1 MDQQPLDHFEAELQP
16 GSMPEIFQLIDI
28 VSKRLKQI
36 QRETVKEANL
46 TPPQYFILTLLWERN
61 GRPLKE
67 LAAAAHCSRATMT
80 GIVDTLEKKEL
91 VTRQS
96 NPEDRRSLL
105 VKLSEKGALLQDT
118 TPTVDRIFQNCCV
131 GLEPTEARQLSLLLK
146 KLNDSLTID

>member
-1 MDQQPLDHFEAELQP
+1 MNQQPVDHIEAEFQP
-16 GSMPEIFQLIDI
+16 SSMPEIFQLIDM
-28 VSKRLKQI
+28 VSKRLRQI

-46 TPPQYFILTLLWERN
+46 TPPQYFILTLLWARN

-118 TPTVDRIFQNCCV
+118 TPTVDRIFKNCCV
-131 GLEPTEARQLSLLLK
+131 GLEPAEARQLSLLLK